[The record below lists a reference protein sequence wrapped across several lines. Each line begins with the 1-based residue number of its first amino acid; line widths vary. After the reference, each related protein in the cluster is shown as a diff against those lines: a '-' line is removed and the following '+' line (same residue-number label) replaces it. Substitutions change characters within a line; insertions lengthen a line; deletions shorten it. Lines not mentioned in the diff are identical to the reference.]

1 MMQSSS
7 NIPYYVVGGVV
18 VAGTALAAFGILGGF
33 ENGGNTND
41 ESVQSQEYA
50 YRSGASVL
58 PLPPTLSPQTTAPS
72 DSSRPSSGPSLSPSL
87 RPTRLPSSLV
97 SVSLSIIHVS
107 CVPCYA
113 HILCSYLMHIYH
125 AHIQYT
131 AQL

>member
-7 NIPYYVVGGVV
+7 NTPYYIVGGVV

-33 ENGGNTND
+33 ENGSNTND
-41 ESVQSQEYA
+41 ESIQSQEYA

-58 PLPPTLSPQTTAPS
+58 PLPPTLSPQTTSPS

-97 SVSLSIIHVS
+97 SDVFVIEVDDGN
-107 CVPCYA
+107 
-113 HILCSYLMHIYH
+113 
-125 AHIQYT
+125 
-131 AQL
+131 

>member
-33 ENGGNTND
+33 ENGNTND
-41 ESVQSQEYA
+41 DSLQSQEYA
-50 YRSGASVL
+50 FRSGASVL

-125 AHIQYT
+125 AHIPYT